1 MRRYG
6 GRIALA
12 LGLLAAA
19 WALFG
24 RPERGPQWRT
34 VAVDRGDIVTA
45 IAASGKLQALD
56 TVEVGSQVSGQI
68 IELNVDFNSPV
79 RRGQVLARIDPG
91 TFVARA
97 VQARA
102 QAASAQATV
111 AQAQARVAE
120 AEAALLEA
128 RRDYAS
134 KVELARRGFFP
145 ERSLQAL
152 GAQVRQAE
160 AALRAQKAAVGAQ
173 AAVVRQ
179 AQASVQQNEL
189 DIERSVIRSPIDG
202 VVIDRTVNLG
212 QTVAASFQAPK
223 LFVIAR
229 DLSRMKVEAAVDEAD
244 IGRVRVGLPVRF
256 RVDAFPDDEF
266 RGEVAQVRIAGTET
280 QNVVT
285 YTVVIE
291 AANPDGRLLPGMT
304 ANAEIVLGEMK
315 NVLRLPA
322 QALRWRPPS
331 ERPAQAS
338 SQAQP
343 GGPGGPGGPPG
354 GGPGAGGFGGGAA
367 AQAARDP
374 SQAVARLKR
383 ELELSDAQ
391 ASEVREVMERN
402 FRQMASGSRAER
414 QRRREAMRQEINRIL
429 TPEQQAKYAM
439 MQPAGNGRD
448 GIATGVVHL
457 LGANGKPEPR
467 VVRTRAGDGEYVAL
481 VEGDIKPGDRLIIG
495 EEAPAET

>member
-1 MRRYG
+1 LQRNVG
-6 GRIALA
+6 WIALA
-12 LGLLAAA
+12 LGALAAA
-19 WALFG
+19 WYFFG
-24 RPERGPQWRT
+24 RPDRGPQWRT
-34 VAVDRGDIVTA
+34 VEIDRGDIVTA

-68 IELNVDFNSPV
+68 VELAVDFNSPV

-97 VQARA
+97 VQSRA
-102 QAASAQATV
+102 QAASAQANV

-128 RRDYAS
+128 RRDYQS
-134 KVELARRGFFP
+134 KVELNRRGFFP

-160 AALRAQKAAVGAQ
+160 AALQAQKAAVGAQ
-173 AAVVRQ
+173 QAVVRQ
-179 AQASVQQNEL
+179 ALASVQQNEL
-189 DIERSVIRSPIDG
+189 DIERSVIRAPIDG
-202 VVIDRTVNLG
+202 VVIDRTINLG

-291 AANPDGRLLPGMT
+291 AANPGGRLLPGMT

-315 NVLRLPA
+315 DVVRIPA

-331 ERPAQAS
+331 ERP
-338 SQAQP
+338 QP
-343 GGPGGPGGPPG
+343 RPDAPQGGPGGPPG
-354 GGPGAGGFGGGAA
+354 AAGGAGGGGFGGAAA

-374 SQAVARLKR
+374 SRAVERLQR
-383 ELELSDAQ
+383 ELELSDEQ
-391 ASEVREVMERN
+391 ARQVRDIMERN

-414 QRRREAMRQEINRIL
+414 QRRREAMRQEISRVL

-439 MQPAGNGRD
+439 MQPMGGGGRD
-448 GIATGVVHL
+448 GVSTGVVHVV
-457 LGANGKPEPR
+457 GPDGKPEPR
-467 VVRTRAGDGEYVAL
+467 MVRTRAGDGEFAAL
-481 VEGDIKPGDRLIIG
+481 VEGDIKPGDRLIVG
-495 EEAPAET
+495 EETPVES

>member
-1 MRRYG
+1 MGLGLRRRFG
-6 GRIALA
+6 WIALT
-12 LGLLAAA
+12 LGVLAAA
-19 WALFG
+19 WFLFG
-24 RPERGPQWRT
+24 RSDSGPVWR
-34 VAVDRGDIVTA
+34 AVEADRGDIITV

-68 IELNVDFNSPV
+68 IELNADFNTPV
-79 RRGQVLARIDPG
+79 KSGQVLARIDPG
-91 TFVARA
+91 TFQSRA
-97 VQARA
+97 VQSRA

-120 AEAALLEA
+120 AQAALIEA
-128 RRDYAS
+128 QRDYAS
-134 KVELARRGFFP
+134 KVELNKRGFFP

-152 GAQVRQAE
+152 EAQVRQAE
-160 AALRAQKAAVGAQ
+160 AALVAQRAAVGAQ

-179 AQASVQQNEL
+179 AQATVQQNEL
-189 DIERSVIRSPIDG
+189 DIARSVIRAPIDG
-202 VVIDRTVNLG
+202 VVIERSINLG

-223 LFVIAR
+223 LFMIAR

-256 RVDAFPDDEF
+256 RVDAFPDDQF
-266 RGEVAQVRIAGTET
+266 RGEVAQVRIAGTEN

-315 NVLRLPA
+315 DVLRVPA

-331 ERPAQAS
+331 DRPVQTS
-338 SQAQP
+338 EP
-343 GGPGGPGGPPG
+343 PPGGPGGPPG
-354 GGPGAGGFGGGAA
+354 AAGGFGGGAA
-367 AQAARDP
+367 TMAARDP
-374 SQAVARLKR
+374 SRAIERLKS
-383 ELELSDAQ
+383 ELELTDSQ
-391 ASEVREVMERN
+391 ARQVREVMERN

-414 QRRREAMRQEINRIL
+414 QRRRETMREEINRLL

-439 MQPAGNGRD
+439 LQPMGGGGRD
-448 GIATGVVHL
+448 GVSPGVVHVL
-457 LGANGKPEPR
+457 DASGKPVPR
-467 VVRTRAGDGEYVAL
+467 MVRTRVGDGEFVA
-481 VEGDIKPGDRLIIG
+481 VVAGDLKPGDRVVIG
-495 EEAPAET
+495 EEAPAES

>member
-1 MRRYG
+1 MELRRRG
-6 GRIALA
+6 GWIALA
-12 LGLLAAA
+12 LGVLAAA
-19 WALFG
+19 WFFFG
-24 RPERGPQWRT
+24 RGEAGPVWRT
-34 VAVDRGDIVTA
+34 VEVDRGDITTV

-68 IELNVDFNSPV
+68 IELNADFNTQV
-79 RRGQVLARIDPG
+79 REGQVLARIDPG
-91 TFVARA
+91 TFQSRA
-97 VQARA
+97 VQSRA

-120 AEAALLEA
+120 AQAALIEA
-128 RRDYAS
+128 QRDYAS
-134 KVELARRGFFP
+134 KVELNKRGFFP

-152 GAQVRQAE
+152 EAQVRQAE
-160 AALRAQKAAVGAQ
+160 AALVAQRAAVGAQ

-179 AQASVQQNEL
+179 AKATVQQNEL
-189 DIERSVIRSPIDG
+189 DIARSVIRAPIDG
-202 VVIDRTVNLG
+202 VVIDRSINLG

-244 IGRVRVGLPVRF
+244 IGKVRVGLPVKF
-256 RVDAFPDDEF
+256 RVDAFPEDEF
-266 RGEVAQVRIAGTET
+266 RGEVAQVRIAGTEA

-315 NVLRLPA
+315 DVLRVPA

-331 ERPAQAS
+331 ERPSESAQA
-338 SQAQP
+338 QA
-343 GGPGGPGGPPG
+343 GGPGGPPG
-354 GGPGAGGFGGGAA
+354 SAPSPAGFGGGAA
-367 AQAARDP
+367 TMAARDP
-374 SQAVARLKR
+374 TRAIERLQQELDLSTEQA
-383 ELELSDAQ
+383 AQ
-391 ASEVREVMERN
+391 VRGVMERN

-414 QRRREAMRQEINRIL
+414 QRRREAMRQEISRIL

-439 MQPAGNGRD
+439 MQPMGGAGRD
-448 GIATGVVHL
+448 GVSSGVVHV
-457 LGANGKPEPR
+457 LGDDGKPAPR
-467 VVRTRAGDGEYVAL
+467 MVRTRVGDGEYVAVVAGEL
-481 VEGDIKPGDRLIIG
+481 KPGDRIVVG
-495 EEAPAET
+495 EEAPAEG